1 MSQLFRFLLL
11 AYVLGSGLFVL
22 LLCGLQH
29 YQAEQRMKMH
39 LQQYAELLQVS
50 LRPFLANNSAEQL
63 NSLLRDLQF
72 RANLPI
78 AAMGLYQANGEP
90 LASSGLQLLLPPHLA
105 TLPLKSYQL
114 TTVGS
119 KQAAVLPLETHL
131 MAADHSMLTYKP
143 DAYLVIVP
151 EDVSYLRPFLVL
163 TALVLGV
170 YTLIFIIAL
179 ILLFR
184 WQQQRNNTLAN
195 LLDVAERNLCA
206 EQPLLTLPNLPK
218 DLQSVQEQLTQL
230 VAGFSAKLRLQEEQ
244 GAALAELQRDFTQL
258 SQQHSLSVQEYQEL
272 QSNILLWFS
281 HIKLIWQR
289 QEQLPPLVFSA
300 LVRLQLLYGQCQFT
314 QPKLAFTSLPVA
326 DWLSS
331 HIPTLNQLL
340 PPDVNIDWFEG
351 PNNKNSAIYQDAS
364 LLEAVLQAL
373 LLLARRSDSLT
384 RLALRLRVEPADSPQ
399 LVIHL
404 NCDGQGL
411 SAELLQQLKAAD
423 TAQWQWRDIDL
434 VVLQYVAK
442 VLDAKL
448 KIQSLEGLGLSVAL
462 HIPLSLAELP
472 FTAKMGQILLFDQDA
487 ERLGERSAMLNTL
500 AMQVTCSKNLTDLHY
515 LLNKTVPDLII
526 LMLPAG
532 AVSAEWLALLHHI
545 NARFNVLVFAPVSEL
560 SQWQAEIPCTSA
572 ADFCITT
579 IAKQLVPVLP
589 AVSNKNLLVVD
600 DNETNQAFVRVL
612 LQHKAVNL
620 QSALSGNE
628 VMLRCQQQQ
637 FDLILLDISLPDIS
651 GIEVARQLRALP
663 AYQKTPILAFTAHAL
678 PAEIAEFKR
687 AGMDD
692 ILLKPLDPV
701 KFETLLARYQL
712 Y

>member
-1 MSQLFRFLLL
+1 MSQLIRFLLL
-11 AYVLGSGLFVL
+11 AYVLGSVVFVL
-22 LLCGLQH
+22 LLYGLQQ
-29 YQAEQRMKMH
+29 YQAEQRMKMQ

-90 LASSGLQLLLPPHLA
+90 LASSGLQVLLPPYLA
-105 TLPLKSYQL
+105 SLPLKSYQL
-114 TTVGS
+114 TTVGA
-119 KQAAVLPLETHL
+119 KQVAVLPLETHL
-131 MAADHSMLTYKP
+131 KAADHSMLTYKP

-163 TALVLGV
+163 MALVLGV
-170 YTLIFIIAL
+170 YTLIFIMTL

-184 WQQQRNNTLAN
+184 WQRQRNDALAN
-195 LLDVAERNLCA
+195 LLDVAEHELYA
-206 EQPLLTLPNLPK
+206 EQTLLTLPNLPK
-218 DLQSVQEQLTQL
+218 DLQSVQQQLTQL
-230 VAGFSAKLRLQEEQ
+230 VARFSAKLRLQEEQ
-244 GAALAELQRDFTQL
+244 GAELVELQRVFSQL
-258 SQQHSLSVQEYQEL
+258 SQQQSLSTQEYQIL
-272 QSNILLWFS
+272 QNNILLWFTQL
-281 HIKLIWQR
+281 KLIWQR
-289 QEQLPPLVFSA
+289 QEQLPPSVFST
-300 LVRLQLLYGQCQFT
+300 LMRLQLLYGQYQFT
-314 QPKLAFTSLPVA
+314 QPKLVITAIPVA
-326 DWLSS
+326 DWLAG

-340 PPDVNIDWFEG
+340 PPDVNIDWLEG
-351 PNNKNSAIYQDAS
+351 PHNKSSVIEQDSS

-384 RLALRLRVEPADSPQ
+384 RLALRFRVEPSESPQ
-399 LVIHL
+399 LVIQL

-462 HIPLSLAELP
+462 QIPLSLAELP
-472 FTAKMGQILLFDQDA
+472 FTAKMGQVLLFDQDA
-487 ERLGERSAMLNTL
+487 ERLSERTTMLNAL
-500 AMQVTCSKNLTDLHY
+500 AMQVTSSKNLTDLHY
-515 LLNKTVPDLII
+515 LLNKTLPDLII
-526 LMLPAG
+526 IMLPAG
-532 AVSAEWLALLHHI
+532 AASPEWLALLHQM
-545 NARFNVLVFAPVSEL
+545 NARFNVLIFAPVSEL
-560 SQWQAEIPCTSA
+560 AQWQAEISCISA
-572 ADFCITT
+572 ADFNLMA
-579 IAKQLVPVLP
+579 IAKRLLSVLP
-589 AVSNKNLLVVD
+589 AVSSKNLLVVD

-612 LQHKAVNL
+612 LQHKAINL
-620 QSALSGNE
+620 HSALSGQE
-628 VMLRCQQQQ
+628 VLMRCQQQQ

-651 GIEVARQLRALP
+651 GIEVARQLRTLP
-663 AYQKTPILAFTAHAL
+663 AYQATPILAFTAHAL
-678 PAEIAEFKR
+678 PAEIAEFKC

-692 ILLKPLDPV
+692 ILLKPLDPD